1 MSENIEAKN
10 RLSESHPYL
19 YSFLIV
25 AFSMLVSVVL
35 SNLLQSI
42 FGIIFTALDG
52 EASPTAVSEMSNTAS
67 AVISLASYIIV
78 LLIYLVVYRKSI
90 SFSSFFSSHG
100 TGRGIILG
108 WSVLLI
114 SVFTLICNLISHMAF
129 GSVWKALLLGMT
141 PGITEEIFCRII
153 PLSIVMKSPNRK
165 KLMLPSVLF
174 SGLIFGLSHMIN
186 FFSGADFVT
195 TLFQVLYAAGTG
207 LLFGLIYI
215 TTGNLWITVILHSIT
230 DVVFFL
236 GADVQLTGGVLSQ
249 NTAFSDGIFY
259 LIYAVLYIVNAY
271 FVFRKKR
278 GSDSSVVWAG
288 IWQKEQKS

>member
-1 MSENIEAKN
+1 MSENLETKK
-10 RLSESHPYL
+10 RLSLSHPYL

-25 AFSMLVSVVL
+25 AVSMLVTVVV

-42 FGIIFTALDG
+42 FGIIFTAIEG

-67 AVISLASYIIV
+67 AVISLTSYIIV
-78 LLIYLVVYRKSI
+78 LLIYLVVCRKSI
-90 SFSSFFSSHG
+90 SFSSFFSASG

-114 SVFTLICNLISHMAF
+114 SVFTLVCNLISRMAF
-129 GSVWKALLLGMT
+129 GSIWKALLLGMT

-153 PLSIVMKSPNRK
+153 PLSLVMKSPDRK

-195 TLFQVLYAAGTG
+195 TLFQVLYATGTG
-207 LLFGLIYI
+207 LLFGSIYI
-215 TTGNLWITVILHSIT
+215 TTGNLWITIILHSLT

-271 FVFRKKR
+271 FIYRKR
-278 GSDSSVVWAG
+278 RDSDFSVVWEY
-288 IWQKEQKS
+288 IWQKEQKA